1 MLDLN
6 DMECLH
12 AEGILHKYARKSDGA
27 MFSVKPVLI
36 PQNSKPEHHPLIQN
50 LQKLAP
56 HPHPNLP
63 KYYGFATKPSG
74 DSTQVLVF
82 LEDSEGALS
91 DYLVHTKLSR
101 EELSR
106 LVTEMIDVLIF
117 MDRTAYALP
126 STLSP
131 YSILVSKD
139 ASGRAH
145 FKPFAALTFDESRG
159 IAEGD
164 LKYSAPEVFERASF
178 RRTHLNINA
187 EKAVFYSL
195 GVLALYAA
203 TQDLITDGRTGID
216 ASHFTTRNNERETEA
231 ATYVLKKILS
241 QTNDAILDANLKR
254 LLIYNEKE
262 RPDFRV
268 WQRSLVDGVGENRVV
283 KTGGSGAKKKPAQ
296 SNYAPSGGAAMNQ
309 GYDYDGQRAGAGKSG
324 SKKNS
329 CKSACC
335 NIF

>member
-1 MLDLN
+1 MIDLH

-12 AEGILHKYARKSDGA
+12 AEGILHKYARRSDGA
-27 MFSVKPVLI
+27 LFSVKTLSI
-36 PQNSKPEHHPLIQN
+36 PEGSNPEHHPLIQN
-50 LQKLAP
+50 LKKLAP
-56 HPHPNLP
+56 YPHPNLP
-63 KYYGFATKPSG
+63 KYYGYATKPEG
-74 DSTQVLVF
+74 HSTQLLVF

-91 DYLVHTKLSR
+91 DYLLHTRLSK

-106 LVTEMIDVLIF
+106 LVNEMIEVLIF

-139 ASGRAH
+139 ASGRIH
-145 FKPFAALTFDESRG
+145 FKPFAALTYDESRG
-159 IAEGD
+159 ITEGD
-164 LKYSAPEVFERASF
+164 LKFSAPEVFERASF

-195 GVLALYAA
+195 GVLALYCAS
-203 TQDLITDGRTGID
+203 QNLITDARTGID
-216 ASHFTTRNNERETEA
+216 ASHFTTRNAGRETEEA
-231 ATYVLKKILS
+231 NYARKNVLS
-241 QTNDAILDANLKR
+241 MTGDHALDGILKR
-254 LLIYNEKE
+254 LLIYSDKE
-262 RPDFRV
+262 RPDFRI
-268 WQRSLVDGVGENRVV
+268 WQRSQVGGVGENRVIKGSPGGKKKPV
-283 KTGGSGAKKKPAQ
+283 QANYIPPSNQRAALDYERNVERGAGGSG
-296 SNYAPSGGAAMNQ
+296 
-309 GYDYDGQRAGAGKSG
+309 G

>member
-1 MLDLN
+1 MIDLH

-12 AEGILHKYARKSDGA
+12 AEGILHKYARRSDGA
-27 MFSVKPVLI
+27 LFSVKSLSI
-36 PQNSKPEHHPLIQN
+36 PENSRPEHHPLIQN

-63 KYYGFATKPSG
+63 KYYGYATRPEG
-74 DSTQVLVF
+74 NSTQLLVF

-91 DYLVHTKLSR
+91 DYLQHTKLSR

-106 LVTEMIDVLIF
+106 LVNEMIEVLIF

-131 YSILVSKD
+131 YAILVSKD
-139 ASGRAH
+139 TSGRTH
-145 FKPFAALTFDESRG
+145 FKPFAALTYDDSRG
-159 IAEGD
+159 ISEGD
-164 LKYSAPEVFERASF
+164 LKFSAPEVFERANL

-195 GVLALYAA
+195 GVLTLYCA
-203 TQDLITDGRTGID
+203 TQDVITSARTGIES
-216 ASHFTTRNNERETEA
+216 SHFTTRNNEIESEA
-231 ATYVLKKILS
+231 ANLVRTKVFS
-241 QTNDAILDANLKR
+241 QTNDPILDAILKR

-268 WQRSLVDGVGENRVV
+268 WQRSQVDGVGENRVV
-283 KTGGSGAKKKPAQ
+283 NKGGPGSKKKPAQ
-296 SNYAPSGGAAMNQ
+296 ANYVPPSNNQKAALDYERNIERGNGG
-309 GYDYDGQRAGAGKSG
+309 K
-324 SKKNS
+324 SKKNA
-329 CKSACC
+329 CKNACC